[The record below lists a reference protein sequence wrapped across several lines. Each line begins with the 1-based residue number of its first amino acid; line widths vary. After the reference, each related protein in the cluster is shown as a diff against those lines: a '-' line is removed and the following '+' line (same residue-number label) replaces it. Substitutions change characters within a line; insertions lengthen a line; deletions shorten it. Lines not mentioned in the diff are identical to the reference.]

1 MLGTHAPAPR
11 RTPQGHHGLR
21 LTDEQVAAFHRDGF
35 LGPLPRYA
43 TDAQLDHIAELL
55 MAVEHERR
63 THPVYGRYSPRDW
76 HLIDPALLELFTD
89 PHMVVPLTQLM
100 SPDLLLWRSKAFI
113 KPPFGGPI
121 GWHQE
126 WGSFNGAELGNDVP
140 ALQPSGDD
148 AAPWNVTI
156 WFALDDVTPDMG
168 PLRFLRGSHRRH
180 RPVTQVPYPE
190 SAFFEQ
196 PFAGIEDPQ
205 EIVRRARASTLLLD
219 IDTADYFD
227 GVDVAALTLET
238 AKQVVV
244 NRASERTGE
253 VTLPFEIQPGE
264 ECVMPMSRGEFVIFY
279 ERVMHGSGASVSP
292 RTRAA
297 VNCRVTPATT
307 LVYPQRLEGR
317 FIDGS
322 NVDISAHRC
331 ILLSGQVQEQR
342 NAVAEAAN

>member
-1 MLGTHAPAPR
+1 MLGTHTPDVSGAPGA
-11 RTPQGHHGLR
+11 HHDAGL
-21 LTDEQVAAFHRDGF
+21 TEAQVAAFHRDGF

-43 TDAQLDHIAELL
+43 TDAQLDAIARLL
-55 MAVEHERR
+55 VAVEHDRQ
-63 THPVYGRYSPRDW
+63 THPIYGRYSPRDW
-76 HLIDPALLELFTD
+76 HLVDPTLRALFTD
-89 PHMVVPLTQLM
+89 PRMVVPLTMLM
-100 SPDLLLWRSKAFI
+100 GPDLLLWRSKAFI

-140 ALQPSGDD
+140 ALQPFGDD

-196 PFAGIEDPQ
+196 PFAGIDDPM

-219 IDTADYFD
+219 IDTADYFT
-227 GVDVAALTLET
+227 GVDVDALTLDD
-238 AKQVVV
+238 AKKVVV
-244 NRASERTGE
+244 DRASERTGE
-253 VTLPFEIQPGE
+253 ITLPFDIQPGE
-264 ECVMPMSRGEFVIFY
+264 EVVMPMARGEFVIFY
-279 ERVMHGSGASVSP
+279 ERVMHGSGASTSP

-307 LVYPQRLEGR
+307 LVYPQRLDGD
-317 FIDGS
+317 FVDGS
-322 NVDISAHRC
+322 NVDISDHHC
-331 ILLSGQVQEQR
+331 ILLSGSAREHR
-342 NAVAEAAN
+342 NVVVAAAN